1 MPRYA
6 VGEVVWARVENA
18 VTGESKVRPVLV
30 LASWPCNGAFDYL
43 VCFITT
49 SGRIVDP
56 WVRELP
62 EDFMVEDRLPKK
74 SFLRPS
80 YVSSVPESAIERRAG
95 TIRPEWLTYAKS
107 TLRSLFE

>member
-1 MPRYA
+1 MARYA
-6 VGEVVWARVENA
+6 VAGEP
-18 VTGESKVRPVLV
+18 KVRPVLV
-30 LASWPCNGAFDYL
+30 LAAWPCSGSFDYL

-62 EDFMVEDRLPKK
+62 EDFMVEGRLPKR

-80 YVSSVPESAIERRAG
+80 YVSSIPEGAIESRAG
-95 TIRPEWLTYAKS
+95 TIKPEWLDYAKGV
-107 TLRSLFE
+107 LRSLFAA

>member
-1 MPRYA
+1 MENPVA
-6 VGEVVWARVENA
+6 GE
-18 VTGESKVRPVLV
+18 TKVRPVLV
-30 LASWPCNGAFDYL
+30 LASWPCNGSFDYL

-62 EDFMVEDRLPKK
+62 DDFLTEGRLPRR

-80 YVSSVPESAIERRAG
+80 YVSSIPEGAIDSRAG
-95 TIRPEWLTYAKS
+95 TVKAEWLEYARA
-107 TLRSLFE
+107 TLRSLVEEPAS